1 MEVLRLENVY
11 KNYGEVEGNN
21 FKKTLDFFFG
31 GGCNIITKKS
41 MSLKNSFIFRCYN
54 KETS

>member
-21 FKKTLDFFFG
+21 FKKTLDFFFWG
-31 GGCNIITKKS
+31 GGVTLLLR
-41 MSLKNSFIFRCYN
+41 SL
-54 KETS
+54 

>member
-31 GGCNIITKKS
+31 GGVTLLLR
-41 MSLKNSFIFRCYN
+41 SL
-54 KETS
+54 